1 MAKYLTEPKCAADG
15 NFESV
20 QCNPSGKKC
29 WCVDENGKMVGWKMG
44 ARDKLNCSTS
54 DEGTGKKR
62 GVRAVSHGRRKRLR
76 CSHLTQMQT
85 QAQVKL
91 KSQA

>member
-15 NFESV
+15 DFESV

-44 ARDKLNCSTS
+44 VRDKLNCSTS
-54 DEGTGKKR
+54 DEGTGKKEVLGR
-62 GVRAVSHGRRKRLR
+62 FHMGDANANACGVH
-76 CSHLTQMQT
+76 T
-85 QAQVKL
+85 
-91 KSQA
+91 